1 MAEFGYDCQCD
12 IEKGFIF
19 DSSFDASEGPD
30 LKFSAKYESFYFQI
44 ENFSNF
50 KSYISAYKKR
60 IQRDMAI
67 IINV

>member
-12 IEKGFIF
+12 KEKGFIF

-30 LKFSAKYESFYFQI
+30 FKFSAKYESFYFQI

-50 KSYISAYKKR
+50 KSYI
-60 IQRDMAI
+60 
-67 IINV
+67 